1 MFSKTRIQILA
12 LLSMAPLAAAC
23 GDDGGNDP
31 APDAATPGDVDAAP
45 GPDAPPGASCF
56 DEEAFFKAAAYDNE
70 FGTDPQLTAP
80 NEPVPSFQPLA
91 GSPVLTGGATPPDD
105 GFFDTTA
112 TFIGAIGATDWT
124 EGWTSYPTSTT
135 DPDDAAGDVVTV
147 TANITADET
156 WEAGNTYVLQNKIF
170 ITGGATLT
178 IEPGVIVRGGADD
191 AALVVTREGTIEAAG
206 TAADPI
212 VFTSKNVSG
221 AEAGDWAGVVLL
233 GAAPINVEGGTDSAE
248 GFEGS
253 EDLVDFGG
261 ADATHDCGTL
271 RYVRIEYAGFQI
283 SEGNEL
289 NGLTVAGC
297 GSDTELDFI
306 QIHRG
311 LDDGVEFFGGT
322 ANIKHLLVSFTDDD
336 GLDCDLGWVGKAQF
350 VIVKQDR
357 NTGDKGI
364 ECDSNGANNDLEPR
378 TRPTIWNLSLI
389 GSNDTAGA
397 DTQAAM
403 HLRRGMAGS
412 INNAIIAYFRSF
424 AVDIDGAVSAAQAGA
439 GDLTIESSYFFQN
452 GGGADWPADFDV
464 DATEG
469 ENDCAAE

>member
-12 LLSMAPLAAAC
+12 LLSLSPLAAAC
-23 GDDGGNDP
+23 GDDGGGNEEQ
-31 APDAATPGDVDAAP
+31 PDAATPGDPDAAP
-45 GPDAPPGASCF
+45 GPGPDPEVCF
-56 DEEAFFKAAAYDNE
+56 DEEAFFKTAAYENT
-70 FGTDPQLTAP
+70 FGTDPRLTAP
-80 NEPVPSFQPLA
+80 NEPVPGFKPLD

-124 EGWTSYPTSTT
+124 EGWTSFPTTTT
-135 DPDDAAGDVVTV
+135 DPNDDAGEVIEV

-156 WEAGNTYVLQNKIF
+156 WTTGNTYLLQNKIF
-170 ITGGATLT
+170 VTSNATLT
-178 IEPGVIVRGGADD
+178 IQEGVIVRGGADD
-191 AALVVTREGTIEAAG
+191 AALVITKEGKIEATG
-206 TAADPI
+206 TAANPI
-212 VFTSKNVSG
+212 VFTSKNISG
-221 AEAGDWAGVVLL
+221 AAAGNWAGVVLL

-261 ADATHDCGTL
+261 TSATHDCGTL
-271 RYVRIEYAGFQI
+271 RYARIEYAGFQI

-322 ANIKHLLVSFTDDD
+322 ASIKHLLVSFTDDD
-336 GLDCDLGWVGKAQF
+336 GLDCDLGWGGKAQF
-350 VIVKQDR
+350 VIIKQDR

-364 ECDSNGANNDLEPR
+364 ECDNNNANNDLEPR
-378 TRPTIWNLSLI
+378 TKPEIWNLSLI

-403 HLRRGMAGS
+403 HLRRGVAGS
-412 INNAIIAYFRSF
+412 INNAIVAYFRSF
-424 AVDIDGAVSAAQAGA
+424 AVDVDGAVSAAQAEDGN
-439 GDLTIESSYFFQN
+439 LTIKSSYFFQN